1 MEEIFSMPID
11 PIDVQK
17 KLKDIHAEYAEIRM
31 SEGYS
36 TTIHLSKKMI
46 ETCKVGY
53 TKEGSVRVYN
63 NGCWGFFAFTSLD
76 MLEYALQQ
84 AQELSQIQKKEHA
97 PQLSSLQTNIIKE
110 QTKTHIPLHT
120 VSLEE
125 KMRVL
130 TEYNTILKDSQLVEN
145 TNVLYRDSMTKYLLC
160 NTDGSVVECDRSFC
174 GLSLSAIAK
183 DGTVIQPYGES
194 QANYGGFEI
203 VRDKHTMA
211 EEVVQTA
218 TELVVAPQVKS
229 GVYNVIADS
238 KLAGV
243 FIHEAFGHLSEADFV
258 YENPRM
264 KEIMVI
270 GKRFG
275 PDILN
280 VVDDGTLP
288 YAGYIP
294 CDDEGIMPAKT
305 YLIKNGILHS
315 RLHSRETA
323 VKMREDVTGN
333 ARAITASA
341 SPIVRMTN
349 TYIENGNSTVEELFD
364 KLWNGIYVVGAL
376 GGQTNLEMFTF
387 TPAYAY
393 EIKKG
398 KKIKK
403 LRDCMLMGNV
413 FATLANI
420 EAVANDCTLFSGLG
434 GCGKQGQSPL
444 PVASG
449 GPHILINNVLIGGKG
464 AGSRKNKSK
473 KNSGNMR

>member
-1 MEEIFSMPID
+1 MSVD
-11 PIDVQK
+11 PMDLLK
-17 KLKDIHAEYAEIRM
+17 KLKNIKAEYAEIRM
-31 SEGYS
+31 SEGFS
-36 TTIHLSKKMI
+36 TTIHLTKRMI
-46 ETCKVGY
+46 ETCKVG
-53 TKEGSVRVYN
+53 TSTQGSVRVYN
-63 NGCWGFFAFTSLD
+63 KGCWGFFAFTSLD
-76 MLEYALQQ
+76 MVDYALQQ
-84 AQELSQIQKKEHA
+84 ALQLSHIQKKENA
-97 PQLSSLQTNIIKE
+97 PTLSLLQTNVIKE
-110 QTKTHIPLHT
+110 KTKTLIPPDA

-125 KMRVL
+125 KMRLL
-130 TEYNTILKDSQLVEN
+130 TDYNNILKDNQLVEN
-145 TNVLYRDSMTKYLLC
+145 TNVLYRDSLTKYILC
-160 NTDGSVVECDRSFC
+160 NTDNSVVEYDRSFC

-183 DGTVIQPYGES
+183 DGAVIQPYGES
-194 QANYGGFEI
+194 DANYAGFEI
-203 VRDKHTMA
+203 VKDRHTMA
-211 EEVVQTA
+211 ENVVRTA
-218 TELVVAPQVKS
+218 TELVLAPQIKS
-229 GVYNVIADS
+229 GVYDVIADP

-294 CDDEGIMPAKT
+294 CDDEGIKPAKT
-305 YLIKNGILHS
+305 YLIKNGFLHS

-323 VKMREDVTGN
+323 VKMGEEITGN

-349 TYIENGNSTVEELFD
+349 TYIENGDSTVEELFE

-393 EIKKG
+393 QVKKG
-398 KKIKK
+398 KKTKK
-403 LRDCMLMGNV
+403 FRECMLTGNV
-413 FATLANI
+413 FVTLENI
-420 EAVANDCTLFSGLG
+420 EAIANDCTLFGGLG
-434 GCGKQGQSPL
+434 GCGKQGQAPL
-444 PVASG
+444 PVSSG
-449 GPHILINNVLIGGKG
+449 GPHILIKNVLIGGKG
-464 AGSRKNKSK
+464 AGSRKTKSK
-473 KNSGNMR
+473 

>member
-1 MEEIFSMPID
+1 MPID
-11 PIDVQK
+11 PMDVHK
-17 KLKDIHAEYAEIRM
+17 KLQGIQAQYAEIRM
-31 SEGYS
+31 SEGCS

-46 ETCKVGY
+46 ETCKVG
-53 TKEGSVRVYN
+53 TTTQGSVRVYN
-63 NGCWGFFAFTSLD
+63 KGCWGFCAFTSLD
-76 MLEYALQQ
+76 MVDYALQQ
-84 AQELSQIQKKEHA
+84 ALKLSHIQKKENA
-97 PQLSSLQTNIIKE
+97 PLLSSLQSNVVQE
-110 QTKTHIPLHT
+110 QTKMQIPLHT

-130 TEYNTILKDSQLVEN
+130 TEYNEILKGSRLIEN
-145 TNVLYRDSMTKYLLC
+145 TNVLYRDSMTKYVLC
-160 NTDGSVVECDRSFC
+160 NTDGSVVEYDWSFC
-174 GLSLSAIAK
+174 GISLSAIAK
-183 DGTVIQPYGES
+183 DGTIIQPYGES
-194 QANYGGFEI
+194 DANYAGFEI
-203 VRDKHTMA
+203 VKDKHTMA
-211 EEVVQTA
+211 EEVVRTA
-218 TELVVAPQVKS
+218 TELVAAPQVKS
-229 GVYNVIADS
+229 GVYNVIADP

-243 FIHEAFGHLSEADFV
+243 FIHEAFGHLSEADFI

-294 CDDEGIMPAKT
+294 CDDEGIKPAKT
-305 YLIKNGILHS
+305 YVIKNGILHS

-323 VKMREDVTGN
+323 VKMGEEVTGN

-349 TYIENGNSTVEELFD
+349 TYIENGDSTVEELFE
-364 KLWNGIYVVGAL
+364 KLWNGLYVVGAL

-398 KKIKK
+398 KKTKK
-403 LRDCMLMGNV
+403 LRECMLTGNV
-413 FATLANI
+413 FVTLASI
-420 EAVANDCTLFSGLG
+420 EAIANDCALYGGLG
-434 GCGKQGQSPL
+434 GCGKQGQAPL
-444 PVASG
+444 PVSSG
-449 GPHILINNVLIGGKG
+449 GPHILIKNVLIGGKG
-464 AGSRKNKSK
+464 AGTRKTKSK
-473 KNSGNMR
+473 